1 MNRTR
6 PTDYITIT
14 GAREN
19 NLRNIS
25 VQIPKRQ
32 ITVFTGVSGSG
43 KSSLV
48 FDTIAAEAQRQLN
61 ETFTAFVRGF
71 LPNYGHPD
79 IDAIENISAAVI
91 IDQKRIGGNSRSTVG
106 TITDINP
113 LLRLLFSRV
122 GQPHVGPASTFS
134 FNEPPGMCP
143 DCDGIGRS
151 AQLIMDKFIDK
162 SKSLNEG
169 AFLHPDFAVG
179 KMYWKFYSGSG
190 YFDNDKPLVDY
201 SDEEMHQL
209 LYGEGKVPGNFA
221 GADFSMSYEGIV
233 TKFNRLYVQKDV
245 NAMSDRNRQIYLTF
259 VANGVCPR
267 CQGKRLNDL
276 ARSSKIAGYNIT
288 DLWALEVK
296 ELIDVVRGFTG
307 PIAMPICAKLV
318 EQLDNLITIGLG
330 YLSLDRETSTL
341 SGGESQ
347 RIKMVR
353 HLNSSLTE
361 MMYILDEPSVGLHA
375 RDVQRLNTLLCK
387 LRDKGNTV
395 LVVEHDRDVIDIAD
409 HVIDLGPRAGRH
421 GGEVVYAGTVAELN
435 HANTLTGAHMKQRLP
450 LKTSARKPT
459 GAMTISNANLHN
471 LKNVTVEIPTGV
483 LTVVTGVAGSGK
495 STLIND
501 IFVPLHP
508 DAVVIDQAAVGVSR
522 RSNTATYTGILD
534 EIRKLFAKATGAS
547 PSLFSFNSKG
557 ACPNCNG
564 LGVIYTDLAFMEGIK
579 SPCEVCEGHRFT
591 ADVLEFKLRGKSISD
606 VFALTTE
613 AALDFFPEKKIK
625 KVVQALNDVGLGYL
639 QLGQPLDTLSGGE
652 CQRLKLATELHKQSS
667 IYVMDEPTTG
677 LHMSDTGHL
686 LKLIDR
692 LVDQGNSVIV
702 IEHDLDV
709 IKNADW
715 IIDLGPDA
723 GSAGGEVV
731 FTGTPTQLLTAEQ
744 SITAAYV
751 RRDVVHAGTAP
762 ASHAANKQA

>member
-1 MNRTR
+1 MTNR

-79 IDAIENISAAVI
+79 IEAIENISAAII

-113 LLRLLFSRV
+113 LLRLLYSRV
-122 GQPHVGPASTFS
+122 GQPQVGSAATFS

-143 DCDGIGRS
+143 ECDGIGRS
-151 AQLIMDKFIDK
+151 TQLMMDKFIDK

-169 AFLHPDFAVG
+169 AFQHPDFAVG
-179 KMYWKFYSGSG
+179 KMEWKFYVGSG
-190 YFDNDKPLVDY
+190 FFDNDKPLVDY
-201 SDEEMHQL
+201 SEEEMHQL
-209 LYGEGKVPGNFA
+209 LYGEGKVPGNIA
-221 GADFSMSYEGIV
+221 GADFNMTYEGIV
-233 TKFNRLYVQKDV
+233 TKFTRRYIQKDL
-245 NAMSDRNRQIYLTF
+245 NAMSDRNRDLFLAF
-259 VANGVCPR
+259 VTNGVCPA
-267 CQGKRLNDL
+267 CKGARLNEV
-276 ARSSKIAGYNIT
+276 ARSVKIEGYGIT
-288 DLWALEVK
+288 DLWALEVR
-296 ELIDVVRGFTG
+296 ELIEIVRGFSD
-307 PIAMPICAKLV
+307 PIAVPICAQLI
-318 EQLDNLITIGLG
+318 ERLDNLITIGLG

-375 RDVQRLNTLLCK
+375 RDVQRLNTLLYK

-409 HVIDLGPRAGRH
+409 HVIDMGPRAGRH
-421 GGEVVYAGTVAELN
+421 GGEVVFAGSVVELTN
-435 HANTLTGAHMKQRLP
+435 ADTLTGTHMQHRLP
-450 LKTSARKPT
+450 LKTKVRKPT
-459 GAMTISNANLHN
+459 GTMTIPNASLHN
-471 LKNVTVEIPTGV
+471 LKNVTVEIPAGV

-534 EIRKLFAKATGAS
+534 EVRKLFAKATGAS

-579 SPCEVCEGHRFT
+579 TPCEICEGQRFT
-591 ADVLEFKLRGKSISD
+591 ADVLELKLRGKSISD
-606 VFALTTE
+606 VFAMTTE

-625 KVVQALNDVGLGYL
+625 TVVQALNDVGLGYL

-652 CQRLKLATELHKQSS
+652 CQRLKLATELHKKSS
-667 IYVMDEPTTG
+667 IYIMDEPTTG
-677 LHMSDTGHL
+677 LHMSDVGHL
-686 LKLIDR
+686 LQIIDR

-731 FTGTPTQLLTAEQ
+731 FAGTPAELLTAEG

-751 RRDVVHAGTAP
+751 RRDV
-762 ASHAANKQA
+762 NM